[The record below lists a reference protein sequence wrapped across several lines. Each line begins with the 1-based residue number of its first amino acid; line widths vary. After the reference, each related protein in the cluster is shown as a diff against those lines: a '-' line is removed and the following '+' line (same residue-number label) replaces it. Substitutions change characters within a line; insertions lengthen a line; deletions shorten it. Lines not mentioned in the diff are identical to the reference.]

1 MGLVC
6 AHRIASPIT
15 SPITAYSAVT
25 SIYLHL
31 VLLFFIARRTPLAV
45 SSERASPMDKLPY
58 NVHPGLPRD
67 EFVQNL
73 KHLPAWELNT
83 LRFDLFCV
91 AYNTHSLLAPEW
103 SDIPLVTRK
112 DTAIKSAS
120 HKISEDI
127 WTIVSCIKNKQRIP
141 RVLLRNGK
149 RGKEFLAR
157 HPPTQS
163 PSSRPISQPL
173 NTDESQSRATHDS
186 ITPNPPVQPPI
197 SCPSHVD
204 PPSSREVASFF
215 ISREINNL
223 KDEMRS
229 MKSDIAFLLHKSNEA
244 TDVSLANN
252 MVGKELLSI
261 KRELSC
267 LREAMSLNCTST
279 VEVEV
284 PDVLAAQKHSNTIH
298 TTHNQLVITSWNCR
312 GYKNA
317 LPYINHLLESGSD
330 VIALSEHWMW
340 PFEIPELCHI
350 HPDYT
355 GFGRADKRLHDQSA
369 LSRGCGGV
377 GLLWKKSI
385 QTSLIEID
393 SDRICGI
400 QIELEDCLLSVLSVY
415 LPCSGQNLAVMLRN
429 SSPLSVHSSPVVP

>member
-1 MGLVC
+1 M
-6 AHRIASPIT
+6 
-15 SPITAYSAVT
+15 
-25 SIYLHL
+25 
-31 VLLFFIARRTPLAV
+31 
-45 SSERASPMDKLPY
+45 
-58 NVHPGLPRD
+58 
-67 EFVQNL
+67 
-73 KHLPAWELNT
+73 
-83 LRFDLFCV
+83 
-91 AYNTHSLLAPEW
+91 
-103 SDIPLVTRK
+103 
-112 DTAIKSAS
+112 
-120 HKISEDI
+120 
-127 WTIVSCIKNKQRIP
+127 
-141 RVLLRNGK
+141 
-149 RGKEFLAR
+149 
-157 HPPTQS
+157 
-163 PSSRPISQPL
+163 
-173 NTDESQSRATHDS
+173 
-186 ITPNPPVQPPI
+186 
-197 SCPSHVD
+197 D

-229 MKSDIAFLLHKSNEA
+229 MKSDIAFLLRKSNEA

-267 LREAMSLNCTST
+267 LREAMSINCTST

-284 PDVLAAQKHSNTIH
+284 PDVLAAQKHSKTIH

-355 GFGRADKRLHDQSA
+355 GFGRADKRLHDQST

-415 LPCSGQNLAVMLRN
+415 LPCSGQNLEEFSGYVKELQSIVCALQSCGPVMLAGDFNAHLPNYCSTPNEQGHILSEFIDQNQLYPVISCRTIGHHPLNLSDHLPITISMNSTKVQNPRRN
-429 SSPLSVHSSPVVP
+429 S

>member
-1 MGLVC
+1 
-6 AHRIASPIT
+6 
-15 SPITAYSAVT
+15 
-25 SIYLHL
+25 
-31 VLLFFIARRTPLAV
+31 
-45 SSERASPMDKLPY
+45 
-58 NVHPGLPRD
+58 
-67 EFVQNL
+67 
-73 KHLPAWELNT
+73 
-83 LRFDLFCV
+83 
-91 AYNTHSLLAPEW
+91 
-103 SDIPLVTRK
+103 
-112 DTAIKSAS
+112 
-120 HKISEDI
+120 
-127 WTIVSCIKNKQRIP
+127 
-141 RVLLRNGK
+141 
-149 RGKEFLAR
+149 
-157 HPPTQS
+157 
-163 PSSRPISQPL
+163 
-173 NTDESQSRATHDS
+173 
-186 ITPNPPVQPPI
+186 
-197 SCPSHVD
+197 
-204 PPSSREVASFF
+204 
-215 ISREINNL
+215 
-223 KDEMRS
+223 
-229 MKSDIAFLLHKSNEA
+229 
-244 TDVSLANN
+244 

-261 KRELSC
+261 KRDLSC

-355 GFGRADKRLHDQSA
+355 GFGRADKRLHDQST

-400 QIELEDCLLSVLSVY
+400 QIELEDCLLSVLIVY
-415 LPCSGQNLAVMLRN
+415 LPCSGQNLEEFSGYVKELQSIVCALQ
-429 SSPLSVHSSPVVP
+429 SCGPVVTLMLTSPTIVQHQMSTVIFYQNLLIRISCTLFHVPASQKDQITPTFQVHLRPQLTILLLTLLLHRV